1 MTTTAEQKDAGPVT
15 LIFTRKVRPGREA
28 EYRDWVSG
36 IQAAS
41 RKVKGFLGASTMA
54 KGNNA
59 SGNEYVSIVR
69 FDSFDHLREWE
80 GSDLRRDWLAK
91 LPVDVVEGE
100 AKVRR
105 LEGFEFWFTSPGIT
119 PAAPP
124 SPHKMAI
131 VIYVIV
137 VALVTALGP
146 AVQSLLSGSPQVLRT
161 MVVVALQVVL
171 MTYVI
176 MPRVTRLLAGWLFH

>member
-15 LIFTRKVRPGREA
+15 LIFTRKVKRGRQA
-28 EYRDWVSG
+28 EYREWVGG

-41 RKVKGFLGASTMA
+41 REVKGFLGASTMA
-54 KGNNA
+54 KDGGA

-69 FDSFDHLREWE
+69 FDSFEHLREWE
-80 GSDLRRDWLAK
+80 GSELRRDWLAR
-91 LPVDVVEGE
+91 LPVDVVDGE
-100 AKVRR
+100 AQVRR
-105 LEGFEFWFTSPGIT
+105 LEGFEFWFTSPGVT
-119 PAAPP
+119 PAVAP

-146 AVQSLLSGSPQVLRT
+146 AVQAILSGSPQVLRT